1 MIYDEE
7 GGCASLLSV
16 SSGGFAM
23 PYNSYEVQMNIPN
36 RLTILRL
43 IMVPVFF
50 ISYSISLLS
59 FEGAGVVSAVM
70 MFICYAIAELS
81 DLLDGKIARKYN
93 LVTDLGKVMDPFAD
107 TLSHLTFF
115 VCFMSYGIMP
125 AWAFVIIMWR
135 EFSILFMR
143 MLMMR
148 AGKAMPANIWGKS
161 KTVLYAIA
169 SIFSIVYIVAAAF
182 AAPGSWNGIYE
193 TLLYVLFSISAAAS
207 LLSFVTYLSTVLRSG
222 ALSGM
227 TR

>member
-1 MIYDEE
+1 
-7 GGCASLLSV
+7 
-16 SSGGFAM
+16 
-23 PYNSYEVQMNIPN
+23 MNIPN
-36 RLTILRL
+36 RLTVLRL

-50 ISYSISLLS
+50 ISFSISLLS
-59 FEGAGVVSAVM
+59 FPSARVISAVM
-70 MFICYAIAELS
+70 MFICYAVAELS

-115 VCFMSYGIMP
+115 VCFMYRGIMP
-125 AWAFVIIMWR
+125 VWAFIIIMWR

-169 SIFSIVYIVAAAF
+169 SIFSIVYIVVSAFVQPGGWNAA
-182 AAPGSWNGIYE
+182 YE
-193 TLLYVLFSISAAAS
+193 MVLYVLFSLSAIAS
-207 LLSFVTYLSTVLRSG
+207 LLSFITYLVSVLKSG

>member
-1 MIYDEE
+1 MSLVTSVIFVINSENFIYDF
-7 GGCASLLSV
+7 GGV
-16 SSGGFAM
+16 
-23 PYNSYEVQMNIPN
+23 MNIPN
-36 RLTILRL
+36 RLTVLRL

-50 ISYSISLLS
+50 ISYMISLLQFQS
-59 FEGAGVVSAVM
+59 AHVVSAVM
-70 MFICYAIAELS
+70 MFICYAVAELS

-125 AWAFVIIMWR
+125 VWAFIIIMWR

-148 AGKAMPANIWGKS
+148 TGKAMPANIWGKS

-169 SIFSIVYIVAAAF
+169 SIFSIVYVVVSAF
-182 AAPGSWNGIYE
+182 VSAGSWNSVYE
-193 TLLYVLFSISAAAS
+193 TVLYVLFSLSAIAS
-207 LLSFVTYLSTVLRSG
+207 LLSFITYLSSVLKSG

>member
-1 MIYDEE
+1 
-7 GGCASLLSV
+7 
-16 SSGGFAM
+16 
-23 PYNSYEVQMNIPN
+23 MNLPN
-36 RLTILRL
+36 KLTVLRL

-50 ISYSISLLS
+50 LSYCISLLGS
-59 FEGAGVVSAVM
+59 ETAIVVSAVM
-70 MFICYAIAELS
+70 MFITYAIAELS

-115 VCFMSYGIMP
+115 VCFMSRGIMP
-125 AWAFVIIMWR
+125 AWAFIIIMWR
-135 EFSILFMR
+135 EFSILFLR

-182 AAPGSWNGIYE
+182 VAPGSWNQTYE
-193 TLLYVLFSISAAAS
+193 MVLYALFALSAAAS
-207 LLSFVTYLSTVLRSG
+207 LLSFVTYLASVLRSG